1 VRKVWRSVL
10 RVSSCLSYVFPSVF
24 ESYRCLV
31 IATCVLVTFSGISP
45 FPCYSTSPCRQYHVL
60 LPMNP
65 HFASSKH
72 IFQTPPFSDH
82 TKSIL
87 RYIPNMLL
95 LYLLVN
101 TRVVQKRARFPSTL
115 RESQSSPK
123 NTQNVTVPD
132 SHSTMYTALLYQE
145 ALLSN

>member
-1 VRKVWRSVL
+1 
-10 RVSSCLSYVFPSVF
+10 
-24 ESYRCLV
+24 
-31 IATCVLVTFSGISP
+31 
-45 FPCYSTSPCRQYHVL
+45 
-60 LPMNP
+60 MNP

-123 NTQNVTVPD
+123 NTQNVNSSRLSFNYV
-132 SHSTMYTALLYQE
+132 HSTPVPGSALVQLNTIG
-145 ALLSN
+145 LI